1 MKFTQAEIDRL
12 EPPPGKTP
20 GKKGDQILW
29 DDALPNFGVRIREG
43 GSKTYVIQYKI
54 GAQQRRKTL
63 GSTKAL
69 TLEQARK
76 LAKKDLGKVAAGED
90 PQAEKKAA
98 RAAVTATD
106 TFKAVADQFLKYQ
119 ATQLRPSTLS
129 AVKRYLLEHFKRLH
143 ALKIDAVPRREI
155 ASILKTISDN
165 HGPVAAD
172 RACSAI
178 SSLFAYAMRE
188 GLIEATPV
196 SNMNK
201 YAGTTSRDRVL
212 KDEELATIWLAVG
225 DDDYGRII
233 KLLILTGQRRD
244 EIAGLRRDE
253 LGDGVLEIPGER
265 TKNHRPHIVPLSDAA
280 RLIIDHQAKKTNRAK
295 IFGRGEGGFSGF
307 SKAKKELDAKLP
319 GIKPWTVHDIRRSV
333 ATRMAELKN
342 KDDNPLIEPHIIEA
356 VLNHVSGYRS
366 GVAGVYNKAAY
377 LGPKTAA
384 LNLWTNHLKVVVA
397 KASGANVSRLTDR
410 SRGLARRGNSA

>member
-1 MKFTQAEIDRL
+1 MVA
-12 EPPPGKTP
+12 KTSSANLTKP
-20 GKKGDQILW
+20 DHFAW
-29 DDALPNFGVRIREG
+29 DDKLPGFGIRTRDG
-43 GSKTYVIQYKI
+43 RRTYVVQYKL
-54 GAQQRRKTL
+54 GAQQRRMTI
-63 GSTKAL
+63 GSTAKL
-69 TLEQARK
+69 TREQAVK
-76 LAKKDLGKVAAGED
+76 EAKKIFGKVAAGED
-90 PQAEKKAA
+90 PQGAKKAA
-98 RAAVTATD
+98 RFAATATD
-106 TFKAVADQFLKYQ
+106 TFGAVAEQFLAYQ
-119 ATQLRPSTLS
+119 AGQLRPSTLS
-129 AVKRYLLEHFKRLH
+129 AVKRYLLEYFKQLH
-143 ALKIDAVPRREI
+143 GLKIDAVPRREI
-155 ASILKTISDN
+155 ASILKTISNN

-178 SSLFAYAMRE
+178 SSLFAWAMRE

-212 KDEELATIWLAVG
+212 KDKELAAIWLAVG

-244 EIAGLRRDE
+244 EIAGLHRDE
-253 LGDGVLEIPGER
+253 IGDGVLEIPGER
-265 TKNHRPHIVPLSDAA
+265 TKNHKPHIVPLSDAA
-280 RLIIDHQAKKTNRAK
+280 RLIIEHQTKKTNRAK

-333 ATRMAELKN
+333 ATGMAELKD

-377 LGPKTAA
+377 LGPKTVA
-384 LNLWTNHLKVVVA
+384 LNLWTNYLKVVVA
-397 KASGANVSRLTDR
+397 KASGANVERLSDR
-410 SRGLARRGNSA
+410 

>member
-1 MKFTQAEIDRL
+1 
-12 EPPPGKTP
+12 
-20 GKKGDQILW
+20 
-29 DDALPNFGVRIREG
+29 
-43 GSKTYVIQYKI
+43 
-54 GAQQRRKTL
+54 
-63 GSTKAL
+63 
-69 TLEQARK
+69 
-76 LAKKDLGKVAAGED
+76 
-90 PQAEKKAA
+90 
-98 RAAVTATD
+98 
-106 TFKAVADQFLKYQ
+106 
-119 ATQLRPSTLS
+119 
-129 AVKRYLLEHFKRLH
+129 
-143 ALKIDAVPRREI
+143 
-155 ASILKTISDN
+155 
-165 HGPVAAD
+165 
-172 RACSAI
+172 
-178 SSLFAYAMRE
+178 
-188 GLIEATPV
+188 
-196 SNMNK
+196 
-201 YAGTTSRDRVL
+201 
-212 KDEELATIWLAVG
+212 
-225 DDDYGRII
+225 
-233 KLLILTGQRRD
+233 
-244 EIAGLRRDE
+244 
-253 LGDGVLEIPGER
+253 
-265 TKNHRPHIVPLSDAA
+265 LSDAA